1 MQTTFGREM
10 NSLQLYRAVGTLT
23 RAFRD
28 DPLPRLIAPDPAH
41 RTPMMRAVFAY
52 NIRCA
57 REAGGVIV
65 SSPRFEG
72 VAVWMR
78 SESSPSAPEREL
90 RRIPAGA
97 LARRQ
102 SALGGLLGL
111 VGDAYADVLAQML
124 NNGILTDADHAARSA
139 AVVAPLRRL
148 AAPGGAVALAAD
160 ALGRADTPAAAQAM
174 GEIAAQLDAVRTRM
188 LLMEGYASVLTSVE
202 ELAES
207 QADLLRRTRAEQ
219 ARALESLWD
228 E

>member
-97 LARRQ
+97 LARLIEMSRALDEARLDAADGKEHIYL
-102 SALGGLLGL
+102 SALGVLPGFRGRGIATALLNT
-111 VGDAYADVLAQML
+111 VKSE
-124 NNGILTDADHAARSA
+124 AARENRAVYLETVAPSNLA
-139 AVVAPLRRL
+139 YYEKRGFAVVSEISLEGTRCFLMR
-148 AAPGGAVALAAD
+148 
-160 ALGRADTPAAAQAM
+160 TQSPA
-174 GEIAAQLDAVRTRM
+174 
-188 LLMEGYASVLTSVE
+188 
-202 ELAES
+202 
-207 QADLLRRTRAEQ
+207 
-219 ARALESLWD
+219 
-228 E
+228 

>member
-78 SESSPSAPEREL
+78 SESSPSGAR
-90 RRIPAGA
+90 AGA
-97 LARRQ
+97 SPHTGRSARAPHRDEPRLDEARLDAADGKEHIYL
-102 SALGGLLGL
+102 SALGVLPGFPA
-111 VGDAYADVLAQML
+111 GDR
-124 NNGILTDADHAARSA
+124 H
-139 AVVAPLRRL
+139 
-148 AAPGGAVALAAD
+148 GATYTVKSE
-160 ALGRADTPAAAQAM
+160 AAA
-174 GEIAAQLDAVRTRM
+174 GKPRVI
-188 LLMEGYASVLTSVE
+188 S
-202 ELAES
+202 
-207 QADLLRRTRAEQ
+207 
-219 ARALESLWD
+219 WKP
-228 E
+228 